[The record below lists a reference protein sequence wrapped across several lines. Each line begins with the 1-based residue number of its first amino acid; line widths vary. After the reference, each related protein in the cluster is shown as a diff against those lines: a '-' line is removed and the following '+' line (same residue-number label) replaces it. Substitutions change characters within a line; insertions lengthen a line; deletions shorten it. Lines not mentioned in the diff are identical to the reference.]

1 MRIGLVELPAIKLCD
16 QHGRNWTAFRHHEPL
31 VSKQILVAQLCALG
45 FDVALVNLKSSS
57 DEHTFGEVSWRD
69 LSLRKIFVGNS
80 IEDYPADAFDLWG
93 FTINYMQ
100 EREIACDF
108 IRHLKSRGARVIV
121 GGSDALA
128 VPSVYLEAGAAAVI
142 VDKSGAING
151 AAIKYTMGLPP
162 GEAGQQMTIAADGRL
177 LGRRGP
183 ALSPE
188 DWPLPDIGVS
198 TDCLGTQYWEGD
210 VPDSLL
216 PIGSAIV
223 DIGCDRKCD
232 FCQTPTYK
240 LGYKD
245 MSPLTA
251 VRWFARQ
258 KEAGAHSVI
267 CPSDQ
272 FLGRVLWDEGRSQVI
287 DIMQGIRDL
296 DLAVLWGNGLEIKK
310 ATLGRGMPGGDPTPD
325 EALCQALWGWDGRRG
340 CYNAYIPGERPVF
353 GDQAYDKLLPWEQH
367 IALMRA
373 IARAGVPDITY
384 GVIVGMPNDRHDDFA
399 RLEESLCDLWHI
411 LKSEN
416 PALRFRI
423 SPFAIR
429 PLPGTSQTRAL
440 EKEGL
445 VVFDDPAICGGFWT
459 ACANTRYL
467 SYEEVSD
474 WQSRFAAIGEMEPRW
489 QGITGLT
496 PQPDAQRTAAE

>member
-1 MRIGLVELPAIKLCD
+1 
-16 QHGRNWTAFRHHEPL
+16 
-31 VSKQILVAQLCALG
+31 
-45 FDVALVNLKSSS
+45 
-57 DEHTFGEVSWRD
+57 
-69 LSLRKIFVGNS
+69 
-80 IEDYPADAFDLWG
+80 
-93 FTINYMQ
+93 
-100 EREIACDF
+100 
-108 IRHLKSRGARVIV
+108 
-121 GGSDALA
+121 
-128 VPSVYLEAGAAAVI
+128 
-142 VDKSGAING
+142 
-151 AAIKYTMGLPP
+151 MGLPL
-162 GEAGQQMTIAADGRL
+162 GETGKQMTIAADGRL

-188 DWPLPDIGVS
+188 DWPLPDVDV
-198 TDCLGTQYWEGD
+198 TADCLGTQYWEGD
-210 VPDSLL
+210 VPENLL

-251 VRWFARQ
+251 LRWFARQ

-272 FLGRVLWDEGRSQVI
+272 FLGRVLWDEGRAQVI

-310 ATLGRGMPGGDPTPD
+310 ATLGRGMPGGDTRPD
-325 EALCQALWGWDGRRG
+325 EALCQALWGWDGHRG

-373 IARAGVPDITY
+373 IVRTGVPDITY
-384 GVIVGMPNDRHDDFA
+384 GVIVGMPNDGHDDFA
-399 RLEESLCDLWHI
+399 RLEELLYDLWRI

-429 PLPGTSQTRAL
+429 PLPGTSQTREL

-445 VVFDDPAICGGFWT
+445 VAFDDPAICGGFWT
-459 ACANTRYL
+459 ACANTRHL

-489 QGITGLT
+489 QGVTGVT
-496 PQPDAQRTAAE
+496 PQQSMQRTAAE